1 MLCSQKILEKLSRR
15 FKGLFHFFK
24 RASVWGVRW
33 VSRGG
38 SRPGPRVPGLQ
49 KPWIPGKDLGPGS
62 IPQIYSNRLK
72 FFAIPCPET
81 SRHARC
87 FPKSFRRIFLFSKRS
102 FSKNTLQGF
111 PGVLEMWEQE
121 TLLLPGPNCTTHVKD
136 LTYKD
141 LLTITFT
148 LASHERS
155 IKTCCVP
162 ATYPE

>member
-1 MLCSQKILEKLSRR
+1 
-15 FKGLFHFFK
+15 
-24 RASVWGVRW
+24 
-33 VSRGG
+33 
-38 SRPGPRVPGLQ
+38 
-49 KPWIPGKDLGPGS
+49 
-62 IPQIYSNRLK
+62 
-72 FFAIPCPET
+72 
-81 SRHARC
+81 
-87 FPKSFRRIFLFSKRS
+87 
-102 FSKNTLQGF
+102 
-111 PGVLEMWEQE
+111 LEMWEQE